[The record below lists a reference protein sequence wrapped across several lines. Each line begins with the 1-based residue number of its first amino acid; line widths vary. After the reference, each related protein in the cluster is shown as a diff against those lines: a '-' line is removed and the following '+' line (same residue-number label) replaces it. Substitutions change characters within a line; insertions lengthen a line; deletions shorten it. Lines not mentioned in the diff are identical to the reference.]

1 MVYNQSRVKCEICT
15 HSINGH
21 CEYCKFEYDEDYNPF
36 KTDNWDILNLNDD
49 VEWSHLQIQYRL
61 WSKGIECLM
70 ADIWWD
76 NNLAYLI
83 GVKASRRDVADALN
97 VHEEVV
103 YDVGEMP
110 LLIIN
115 LFQEKYLRGDLCEC
129 KS

>member
-1 MVYNQSRVKCEICT
+1 MVCNQSRLNCAICT
-15 HSINGH
+15 HFINGK
-21 CEYCKFEYDEDYNPF
+21 CKYCQFEYDEEYNPF
-36 KTDNWDILNLNDD
+36 RNDWDILNLNDD

-97 VHEEVV
+97 IHEEVV
-103 YDVGEMP
+103 YDAGEMP